1 MDLAITGATFA
12 LYTAALLGTGLW
24 ASRRTR
30 SEGDFLLAS
39 RGLGAWVAGL
49 SYAASMSSGW
59 VFIGFT
65 GFVYANGLSALWI
78 VPGIWAGYAG
88 VWLLLGRRVR
98 EEAARGGHVT
108 ATDLIAADTTGF
120 ARRAIVWTA
129 SAFVLFCF
137 IFYIAAQ
144 FQAAGVA
151 FASTF
156 DIDLRLAVL
165 IGAAIIVFYSALGG
179 FWAVS
184 VTDMLQGTVMAT
196 AAVVLPVAA
205 VMAAGGPGEIV
216 VALRA
221 EGPQSF
227 FDPTGG
233 MAPHIFIGFLLGLWG
248 VGLNQL
254 GQPHLLARLMAVKN
268 EAARRRGFIVTLGWG
283 LIVFIG
289 ASTLGLAARA
299 LIAELD
305 DPETVF
311 AVMTTELFPPV
322 LGGLILAA
330 VLSAVMSTVDSLLIV
345 CAGTA
350 HDVGLAKRFPGRELW
365 VSRAVMIV
373 VALLAAVLTFGAP
386 ESVFSRVLFA
396 WAAIGAV
403 FGPLL
408 LVRTLGITSAPWAMW
423 AAMVTGFTLTVV
435 FNQVLPSG
443 PGAIGERL
451 LPWLPALLIL
461 VVFRARAPRGARAAA
476 AARS

>member
-1 MDLAITGATFA
+1 MGMAITAATFA
-12 LYTAALLGTGLW
+12 LYTAALLGVGLW

-30 SEGDFLLAS
+30 SESDFLLAG

-49 SYAASMSSGW
+49 SYASSTSSGW

-65 GFVYANGLSALWI
+65 GFVYANGVSALWI

-88 VWLLLGRRVR
+88 VWLLLGPGVR
-98 EEAARGGHVT
+98 ADAARAGHVT
-108 ATDLIAADTTGF
+108 ATDLLAAGTTGA

-129 SAFVLFCF
+129 SALVLFCF
-137 IFYIAAQ
+137 TFYIAAQ

-156 DIDLRLAVL
+156 DIDLRIAVL
-165 IGAAIIVFYSALGG
+165 VGAAIILVYSALGG

-184 VTDMLQGTVMAT
+184 VTDMLQGTVMAI
-196 AAVVLPVAA
+196 AAVVLPVTA
-205 VMAAGGPGEIV
+205 VVAAGGPGAIV
-216 VALRA
+216 ATLTA
-221 EGPQSF
+221 DGPASF

-233 MAPHIFIGFLLGLWG
+233 MAAHIFIGFLLGLWG

-254 GQPHLLARLMAVKN
+254 GQPHLIARLMAVRD
-268 EAARRRGFIVTLGWG
+268 EAARRRGFIVTCGWG
-283 LIVFIG
+283 LIVFVG
-289 ASTLGLAARA
+289 ASTLGLASRA
-299 LIAELD
+299 LVTGLD

-311 AVMTTELFPPV
+311 AVMTVELFPPV

-345 CAGTA
+345 CAGAA
-350 HDVGLAKRFPGRELW
+350 HDVGLAKRFPGRELLIT
-365 VSRAVMIV
+365 RGVMVV
-373 VALLAAVLTFGAP
+373 VAAAAAVLTFGAP

-396 WAAIGAV
+396 WAAIGAA
-403 FGPLL
+403 FGPILL
-408 LVRTLGITSAPWAMW
+408 TRALGISSAPWAMW
-423 AAMVTGFTLTVV
+423 AAMTTGFVLTVL

-461 VVFRARAPRGARAAA
+461 VLFRARAPAGAHATAT
-476 AARS
+476 ARS